1 MQFIRIHTN
10 DRPFVCDVY
19 KKKRFSQ
26 KHSLNSH
33 KIKHTGD
40 KPFGCD
46 TCGKVFSNSSN
57 RHRHLRTHKQQK

>member
-19 KKKRFSQ
+19 KKRFSQ